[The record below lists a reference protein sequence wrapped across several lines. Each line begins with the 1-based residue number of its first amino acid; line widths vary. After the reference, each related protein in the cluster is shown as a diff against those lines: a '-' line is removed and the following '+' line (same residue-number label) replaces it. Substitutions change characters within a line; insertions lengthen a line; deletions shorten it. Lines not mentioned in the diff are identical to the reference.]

1 MLNKIKKF
9 YTKIPDGVKASIWF
23 TICSIIQKAIQLI
36 TVPFFTRILS
46 TEQYGQYSLYQSWL
60 GIVSIFATLNLSSGV
75 FNNGMLKY
83 KDKRLEYM
91 SSMQGLSSLV
101 SFIVIII
108 YISASKLWDNL
119 FGLPRIVVVFMLVE
133 IFFTPAFQFWSMK
146 QRYLFKYK
154 TLVFIT
160 LMIAILNPMIG
171 IIAVSNVEQKGIARI
186 LSVAILNIL
195 LGFFFYTY
203 NFAKGKCFYNKEY
216 WKFALL
222 FNIPLIPHYLSMVVL
237 SQADRIM
244 IEKMFGTDKVAIYS
258 VAYSVSMIMNIII
271 TSINSSY
278 VPWTYQKVE
287 NAEYKDL
294 KKMSN
299 ILLALV
305 GIISLV
311 PTLMAPEIIAIMAPS
326 NYSEAIWAIPPIALS
341 VFFIFLYSLFANI
354 EFYFE
359 ESYFVTIAS
368 IMGAILNIILN
379 AIFMPIGG
387 YLAAGYTTLMC
398 YIVFALAHY
407 IFMKKVCKKHVINES
422 IYDEKN
428 ILVIAIILTIISLLV
443 MLLYKLFIIRYL
455 IIGSMIILAILK
467 KNFIVNLLTK
477 IKEKK

>member
-1 MLNKIKKF
+1 MCIR
-9 YTKIPDGVKASIWF
+9 DS
-23 TICSIIQKAIQLI
+23 
-36 TVPFFTRILS
+36 
-46 TEQYGQYSLYQSWL
+46 
-60 GIVSIFATLNLSSGV
+60 
-75 FNNGMLKY
+75 
-83 KDKRLEYM
+83 
-91 SSMQGLSSLV
+91 
-101 SFIVIII
+101 
-108 YISASKLWDNL
+108 
-119 FGLPRIVVVFMLVE
+119 
-133 IFFTPAFQFWSMK
+133 
-146 QRYLFKYK
+146 
-154 TLVFIT
+154 
-160 LMIAILNPMIG
+160 
-171 IIAVSNVEQKGIARI
+171 SNVEQKGIARI

-195 LGFFFYTY
+195 LGFFFYIY

-387 YLAAGYTTLMC
+387 YLAAGYTTLM
-398 YIVFALAHY
+398 L
-407 IFMKKVCKKHVINES
+407 
-422 IYDEKN
+422 
-428 ILVIAIILTIISLLV
+428 SL
-443 MLLYKLFIIRYL
+443 IHI
-455 IIGSMIILAILK
+455 
-467 KNFIVNLLTK
+467 
-477 IKEKK
+477 

>member
-1 MLNKIKKF
+1 
-9 YTKIPDGVKASIWF
+9 
-23 TICSIIQKAIQLI
+23 
-36 TVPFFTRILS
+36 
-46 TEQYGQYSLYQSWL
+46 
-60 GIVSIFATLNLSSGV
+60 
-75 FNNGMLKY
+75 MLKY

-195 LGFFFYTY
+195 LGFFFYIY

-354 EFYFE
+354 EFYF
-359 ESYFVTIAS
+359 
-368 IMGAILNIILN
+368 
-379 AIFMPIGG
+379 
-387 YLAAGYTTLMC
+387 
-398 YIVFALAHY
+398 
-407 IFMKKVCKKHVINES
+407 
-422 IYDEKN
+422 
-428 ILVIAIILTIISLLV
+428 
-443 MLLYKLFIIRYL
+443 
-455 IIGSMIILAILK
+455 
-467 KNFIVNLLTK
+467 
-477 IKEKK
+477 

>member
-1 MLNKIKKF
+1 
-9 YTKIPDGVKASIWF
+9 
-23 TICSIIQKAIQLI
+23 
-36 TVPFFTRILS
+36 
-46 TEQYGQYSLYQSWL
+46 
-60 GIVSIFATLNLSSGV
+60 
-75 FNNGMLKY
+75 
-83 KDKRLEYM
+83 
-91 SSMQGLSSLV
+91 
-101 SFIVIII
+101 
-108 YISASKLWDNL
+108 
-119 FGLPRIVVVFMLVE
+119 
-133 IFFTPAFQFWSMK
+133 MK

-195 LGFFFYTY
+195 LGFFFYIY

-428 ILVIAIILTIISLLV
+428 ILVITIILTIISLLV